1 MKAIYTDLD
10 SLFDTRAVF
19 LGLLTNQGEYSLGKY
34 DYHRRIRDNFGTLSD
49 KIFHYYYKY
58 RTNKVLNVAPP
69 TNVLTIIKDY
79 LVDNSTDLKDGLET
93 ILYVN
98 EYPYNLSAS
107 EMTLMT
113 AVITKNLPG
122 VTVKFIGVRL
132 QDLKASWV
140 AEKINLFISYTA
152 VEWLNYV
159 LSSKQILDH
168 PLLNVM
174 MLAPFRVEGNLP
186 SKNVNDDLLHQTIAF
201 FRTVCDFSYVDIA
214 SFNGR
219 K

>member
-34 DYHRRIRDNFGTLSD
+34 DYHRRIRDNFGTMSD

-58 RTNKVLNVAPP
+58 RTKRILNLAPM
-69 TNVLTIIKDY
+69 TNVVTIIKDY
-79 LVDNSTDLKDGLET
+79 LIDNSSNLQDGLET
-93 ILYVN
+93 TLYVN
-98 EYPYNLSAS
+98 EYPYNLSTQDMNLLS
-107 EMTLMT
+107 S
-113 AVITKNLPG
+113 VITKNLPG

-140 AEKINLFISYTA
+140 ADNIHMFISYTA
-152 VEWLNYV
+152 VEWLNYI
-159 LSSKQILDH
+159 LSSRQMIAY

-174 MLAPFRVEGNLP
+174 MLAPFRVEGNIP
-186 SKNVNDDLLHQTIAF
+186 SKNVNDDLLHHTIAF
-201 FRTVCDFSYVDIA
+201 FRTICDFSYVDIA
-214 SFNGR
+214 SFNG
-219 K
+219 KK